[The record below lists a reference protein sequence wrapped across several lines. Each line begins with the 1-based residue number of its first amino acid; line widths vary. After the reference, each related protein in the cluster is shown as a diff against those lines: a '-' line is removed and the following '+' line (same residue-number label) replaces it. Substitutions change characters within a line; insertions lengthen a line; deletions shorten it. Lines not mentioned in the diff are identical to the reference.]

1 MAIPISMKLAELL
14 QQNRTIRVIGF
25 DDAPFDRRSPMPVG
39 LAGIV
44 CAGTRFE
51 GMLWGAIE
59 ADGWDATETICNLL
73 LKSKFFPQ
81 LHLLLIDGIGFGGF
95 NLVNLPVLA
104 TSLQLP
110 CVAIMRRQPNLS
122 KIKLAMQNLPEPE
135 RRWQILC
142 EAGEIYHIPPF
153 YFQVRGAPAEVV
165 GKVLH
170 RITDC
175 GYVPEALRL
184 AHLIGAAFIKGESGR
199 QA

>member
-25 DDAPFDRRSPMPVG
+25 
-39 LAGIV
+39 
-44 CAGTRFE
+44 
-51 GMLWGAIE
+51 
-59 ADGWDATETICNLL
+59 
-73 LKSKFFPQ
+73 
-81 LHLLLIDGIGFGGF
+81 
-95 NLVNLPVLA
+95 
-104 TSLQLP
+104 
-110 CVAIMRRQPNLS
+110 
-122 KIKLAMQNLPEPE
+122 
-135 RRWQILC
+135 